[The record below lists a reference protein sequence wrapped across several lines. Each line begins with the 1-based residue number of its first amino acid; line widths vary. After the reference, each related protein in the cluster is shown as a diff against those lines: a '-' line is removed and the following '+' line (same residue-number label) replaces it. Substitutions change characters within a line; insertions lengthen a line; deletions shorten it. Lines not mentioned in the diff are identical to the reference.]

1 MSKKWL
7 KSITE
12 ICKDPLKKPV
22 NNEGMNNNISVILHV
37 NKTHALVNVF
47 FWDSPPPFSAVFI
60 PSYAPLGLSSAHMAH
75 ANYTFGYSRTW
86 QAYNNRMNI
95 ISTQKFYLHKNPC
108 TCYLKSA
115 KLATCCTLIMQLN
128 DMWNLQVPQNDVKV
142 SAFWWLKKCGNLVE
156 KVLKEI

>member
-1 MSKKWL
+1 MKGW
-7 KSITE
+7 I
-12 ICKDPLKKPV
+12 I
-22 NNEGMNNNISVILHV
+22 ISVFLHV

-47 FWDSPPPFSAVFI
+47 FFETALHHSLQFL
-60 PSYAPLGLSSAHMAH
+60 YPLTLHLDCQVPIWH
-75 ANYTFGYSRTW
+75 TREKNYTFGYSRTW
-86 QAYNNRMNI
+86 QAYNNQMNI

-142 SAFWWLKKCGNLVE
+142 SAFWWLKCGNLVE